1 MGRTSTARERL
12 LEATCELLGTRGYS
26 AVGVAEICAR
36 ADVRKGSFYHFF
48 DSKQALTLAAV
59 DAHWTTQRAHWN
71 HVLSDADTPPLARLR
86 RLLDDQAEAQRRAK
100 RETDAVH
107 GCLFGNLA
115 LELSNQEWVVQSR
128 LAEIFEEQIAMVQL
142 VLAEAAAEGTV
153 TADRAGRVTARAVLA
168 QLEGAVMLAKLGN
181 NPAVLDDLW
190 ATVRLLIGC

>member
-1 MGRTSTARERL
+1 M
-12 LEATCELLGTRGYS
+12 
-26 AVGVAEICAR
+26 AEICAR

-59 DAHWTTQRAHWN
+59 DSHWTTQRTHWN
-71 HVLSDADTPPLARLR
+71 HVLSAADTPPLARLR

-128 LAEIFEEQIAMVQL
+128 LAEIFDEQIAMVQL
-142 VLAEAAAEGTV
+142 VLAEAAAEGAV
-153 TADRAGRVTARAVLA
+153 AADRAGRVTARAVLA
-168 QLEGAVMLAKLGN
+168 QLEGIVMLAKLGN